1 MSGGGEQSSCRGLV
15 DTNRGPGMLAACVGT
30 GDEACRCFYS
40 RPATAA
46 HSRVFWTRTN
56 THGGV
61 RGRHFDRR
69 LESGVLLHMRV
80 ACDRCV

>member
-15 DTNRGPGMLAACVGT
+15 DANRGPGMLAACVGT

-46 HSRVFWTRTN
+46 HSRVFLGLEPTRTEESA
-56 THGGV
+56 GGILTRIKMV
-61 RGRHFDRR
+61 WIFFDRI
-69 LESGVLLHMRV
+69 
-80 ACDRCV
+80 